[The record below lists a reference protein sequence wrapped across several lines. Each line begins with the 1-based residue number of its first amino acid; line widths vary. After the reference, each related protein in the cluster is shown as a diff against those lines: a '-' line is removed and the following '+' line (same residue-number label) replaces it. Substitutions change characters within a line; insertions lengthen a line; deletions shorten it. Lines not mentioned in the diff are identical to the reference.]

1 LEADYRSARRQDE
14 GQNQQV
20 VGGKNH
26 DAGRIGVIF
35 EVIRT
40 SLIVYVLTVASVIS
54 VAISQLLRDLEQ
66 STEPFFNTMSRTPW
80 ASIETVTGQM
90 PYVLELTRV
99 VDAFVDVIKSSIEQK
114 KYLRNFYDR
123 TSRYI
128 S

>member
-1 LEADYRSARRQDE
+1 
-14 GQNQQV
+14 
-20 VGGKNH
+20 
-26 DAGRIGVIF
+26 
-35 EVIRT
+35 
-40 SLIVYVLTVASVIS
+40 

-90 PYVLELTRV
+90 PHVLELTRV

>member
-1 LEADYRSARRQDE
+1 MRAHYLSARRQDE
-14 GQNQQV
+14 RQNQQV
-20 VGGKNH
+20 VGRENH
-26 DAGRIGVIF
+26 DAGRTGVIF

-40 SLIVYVLTVASVIS
+40 FFVVYALTVTSVIS

-90 PYVLELTRV
+90 PYVIELTRV
-99 VDAFVDVIKSSIEQK
+99 VDAFVEVIKASIEQK

-123 TSRYI
+123 TSRYL